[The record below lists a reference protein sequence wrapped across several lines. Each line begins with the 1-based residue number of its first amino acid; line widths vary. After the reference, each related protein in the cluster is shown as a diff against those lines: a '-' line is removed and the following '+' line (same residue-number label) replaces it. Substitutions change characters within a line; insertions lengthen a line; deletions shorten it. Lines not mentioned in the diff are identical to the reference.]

1 MSTLAAERTAHRSRQ
16 QQVEALIT
24 ELDERRRE
32 LYRLNARGVQRA
44 GLRDLKREFLE
55 VRRQLSKILAAQVDS
70 AGSPRL
76 REPVELADSS
86 GLWTDG
92 SWPREAPSRS
102 ALRSL
107 TAR

>member
-1 MSTLAAERTAHRSRQ
+1 VSTLAAEHTARRLRQ

-32 LYRLNARGVQRA
+32 LYHLNARGVQRA
-44 GLRDLKREFLE
+44 GLRDVKREFLE
-55 VRRQLSKILAAQVDS
+55 VRRQLSNVLAAQVDS
-70 AGSPRL
+70 AAHRASP
-76 REPVELADSS
+76 EPVQLADSS
-86 GLWTDG
+86 GLGTDG

-102 ALRSL
+102 ALSSL